1 MKKYIPEHKV
11 QRMRNLVTKKFN
23 DKTKIQ
29 VGYGKTEGEHLE
41 GDIWEERGK
50 KWTIKNGITQ
60 TVTKLKEARK
70 KVLTPLFCPC
80 CKRVM
85 KEKLDKKMW
94 KLYEKCCTCVFDYE
108 SDLRVSG
115 KFKDYEAKKM
125 ANNYVDWLKDL
136 KSFAKSFIGS
146 IYRDGYI
153 TERGKVEN
161 WSKQDKGAIVE
172 KVNKRI
178 EFLESEIKEKFLN
191 VNKD

>member
-11 QRMRNLVTKKFN
+11 QRMWNLVTKKFN

-146 IYRDGYI
+146 INRDGYI

>member
-1 MKKYIPEHKV
+1 
-11 QRMRNLVTKKFN
+11 
-23 DKTKIQ
+23 
-29 VGYGKTEGEHLE
+29 
-41 GDIWEERGK
+41 
-50 KWTIKNGITQ
+50 
-60 TVTKLKEARK
+60 
-70 KVLTPLFCPC
+70 
-80 CKRVM
+80 M

-146 IYRDGYI
+146 INRDGYI